1 MISRCGLMQ
10 KKDGMGME
18 EFKDY
23 WLNVHGPIASKMANL
38 RKYDQHVVVDAE
50 HRHAIGQGSVVI
62 DGYSELQFDSYGDMV
77 EGVESAARRRE
88 RTMSRC
94 SPTPLPNSRAG
105 QARSHSDPGV
115 PARAGSSSSACR
127 FSVAPT
133 ALLQEQFVKEWWNV
147 HDRLVQTVPGCVGYN
162 QDLVIDR
169 IDGGVSVPYEE
180 LPVEGVVEMWFETKE
195 AFDEY
200 YAPPNS
206 RAPLRTARSSSGRST
221 PT

>member
-77 EGVESAARRRE
+77 EGVELSLIHISE
-88 RTMSRC
+88 
-94 SPTPLPNSRAG
+94 PTRP
-105 QARSHSDPGV
+105 
-115 PARAGSSSSACR
+115 
-127 FSVAPT
+127 
-133 ALLQEQFVKEWWNV
+133 
-147 HDRLVQTVPGCVGYN
+147 
-162 QDLVIDR
+162 
-169 IDGGVSVPYEE
+169 
-180 LPVEGVVEMWFETKE
+180 
-195 AFDEY
+195 
-200 YAPPNS
+200 
-206 RAPLRTARSSSGRST
+206 
-221 PT
+221 

>member
-77 EGVESAARRRE
+77 
-88 RTMSRC
+88 
-94 SPTPLPNSRAG
+94 
-105 QARSHSDPGV
+105 
-115 PARAGSSSSACR
+115 
-127 FSVAPT
+127 SVAPT
-133 ALLQEQFVKEWWNV
+133 ALLPSNSSKNGGTCTTAWCRPF
-147 HDRLVQTVPGCVGYN
+147 PG
-162 QDLVIDR
+162 
-169 IDGGVSVPYEE
+169 
-180 LPVEGVVEMWFETKE
+180 
-195 AFDEY
+195 A
-200 YAPPNS
+200 
-206 RAPLRTARSSSGRST
+206 
-221 PT
+221 